1 VPLGHGNR
9 RRYRTPFGATVIR
22 PDFSQPGSGA
32 ADGPIVSQSPKA
44 GTARSG
50 GRTNRR
56 TSNRSTTGP
65 VPYDFRRPT
74 KLTREHVRMLQMAY
88 ETFARRYAA
97 DADLVSAAIVL
108 STTVSAVTVPVA
120 AWVIVR

>member
-88 ETFARRYAA
+88 ETFARRYTTLLTSSLRVASQIT
-97 DADLVSAAIVL
+97 LIAIDV
-108 STTVSAVTVPVA
+108 VDGY
-120 AWVIVR
+120 R